1 MKIGRHWWKFGIV
14 ALAMTILGGCSV
26 MHSELGEILDE
37 KNSFSEYWQWEYPG
51 HETGNRNRYMG
62 RN

>member
-1 MKIGRHWWKFGIV
+1 M
-14 ALAMTILGGCSV
+14 AMTVLSGCSV
-26 MHSELGEILDE
+26 LHSELGEILDE
-37 KNSFSEYWQWEYPG
+37 KNSFSEYWQWKYPA